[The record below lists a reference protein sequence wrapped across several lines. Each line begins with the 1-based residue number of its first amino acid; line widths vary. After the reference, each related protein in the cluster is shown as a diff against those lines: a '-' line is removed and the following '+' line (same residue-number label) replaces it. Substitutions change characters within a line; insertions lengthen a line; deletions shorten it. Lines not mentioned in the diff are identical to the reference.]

1 MGKITAYKVNNLS
14 KVDLRF
20 YKEGDHFITH
30 RSVGMLTNGKMKTL
44 QDKSDLMTELNDL
57 KNRVKALED
66 VRGRNYWVNY
76 LMFDLDNY
84 ETIDNYDYYTVSGL
98 KPNTDYTMSINP
110 DIDLDSIPKLTSG
123 NKALR
128 INNKKENPVLNV
140 INVLPDRVETF
151 ERTVT
156 STKDGVLYIINY
168 KLLQDELGE
177 LTPKGIIIKES
188 NVVQDWTPTP
198 ADL

>member
-177 LTPKGIIIKES
+177 LTPKGIILKES
-188 NVVQDWTPTP
+188 NVVQDWTPAP
-198 ADL
+198 EDL